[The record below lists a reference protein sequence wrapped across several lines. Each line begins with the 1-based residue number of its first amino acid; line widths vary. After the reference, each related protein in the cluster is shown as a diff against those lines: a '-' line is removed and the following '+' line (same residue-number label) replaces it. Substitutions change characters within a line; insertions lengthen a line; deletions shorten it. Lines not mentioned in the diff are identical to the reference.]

1 MAMNEEVFLK
11 AVKLIHE
18 DLQMIS
24 GQIKTLH
31 EDVQVMKRASDR
43 IDGNTLSVFNYM
55 ASEDVKKLMK
65 NVDAIHAYA
74 SSLMREKHWNEDN

>member
-1 MAMNEEVFLK
+1 MNEEVFLK

-24 GQIKTLH
+24 GQIKTLS
-31 EDVQVMKRASDR
+31 EDVRVIKRASDR

-65 NVDAIHAYA
+65 NVDMIHAYV
-74 SSLMREKHWNEDN
+74 SSMMREKHWDDKDN